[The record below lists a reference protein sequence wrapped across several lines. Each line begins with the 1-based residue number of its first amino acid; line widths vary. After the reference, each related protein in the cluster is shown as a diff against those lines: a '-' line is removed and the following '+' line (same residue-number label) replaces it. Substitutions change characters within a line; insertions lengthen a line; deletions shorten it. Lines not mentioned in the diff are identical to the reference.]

1 MNNDQYVNV
10 EKPIALLD
18 NAAQFAA
25 AIMSSF
31 SDQAKRGIAATILAG
46 GSIVVSVRL
55 AQAGELVRMALVDQ
69 SGAVFDL
76 GALDGGDTFTGPT
89 H

>member
-1 MNNDQYVNV
+1 MNKDTFVSV

-18 NAAQFAA
+18 NAAKFAA
-25 AIMSSF
+25 AIMSNF
-31 SDQAKRGIAATILAG
+31 SDEAKRGIAATILAG
-46 GSIVVSVRL
+46 GAVVVSIRL

>member
-1 MNNDQYVNV
+1 MNNDQYVSV

-25 AIMSSF
+25 VIMSNF
-31 SDQAKRGIAATILAG
+31 SDDAKRGIAATILAG
-46 GSIVVSVRL
+46 GAIVVSIRL
-55 AQAGELVRMALVDQ
+55 AQAGELVRMSLVDQ
-69 SGAVFDL
+69 SGAIFDL
-76 GALDGGDTFTGPT
+76 GALDDGDTFSHKP